1 MRSESSC
8 VRTSRPSSLEC
19 ASSLHLS
26 SLLISTHSIPPSFA
40 SLSTRQIEAKQYRDA
55 LALVEGLLKEV
66 KRLDDKLILT
76 EVHLLESRANA
87 ETANWPKAKVC
98 PPLGA
103 SRPILD
109 SADH

>member
-1 MRSESSC
+1 MRQNLETKLAGMC
-8 VRTSRPSSLEC
+8 VFPPLVHPSDPLLTASRSTSF
-19 ASSLHLS
+19 
-26 SLLISTHSIPPSFA
+26 T

-98 PPLGA
+98 PPLSA
-103 SRPILD
+103 LRPILD

>member
-1 MRSESSC
+1 MRQNLETKLAGMC
-8 VRTSRPSSLEC
+8 VFPALV
-19 ASSLHLS
+19 LS
-26 SLLISTHSIPPSFA
+26 SDSLLTASRSPSFTF
-40 SLSTRQIEAKQYRDA
+40 LSTRQIEAKQYRDA

-98 PPLGA
+98 PPVSAL
-103 SRPILD
+103 RPILD
-109 SADH
+109 SANY